1 MCVCVSQ
8 KKDRPFFWGEGDGL
22 TVLHTDD
29 DRCALWQP
37 SFLRKY
43 RLNEFLTNS
52 SPLLE
57 IHISNELC
65 IWREGEGR
73 DVRVDE
79 EVLYRRIFWW
89 FLKVFR
95 EFLSSSISL
104 WKFILQVNQR
114 IQRRENT
121 VLDRFK

>member
-1 MCVCVSQ
+1 MNYVY
-8 KKDRPFFWGEGDGL
+8 GERG
-22 TVLHTDD
+22 
-29 DRCALWQP
+29 
-37 SFLRKY
+37 
-43 RLNEFLTNS
+43 
-52 SPLLE
+52 
-57 IHISNELC
+57 
-65 IWREGEGR
+65 GR

-104 WKFILQVNQR
+104 WKLLQVNQR

>member
-1 MCVCVSQ
+1 MRYSAHPRVYVCVCVSQ

-65 IWREGEGR
+65 IWREGGEGMF
-73 DVRVDE
+73 
-79 EVLYRRIFWW
+79 VLMKRCSI
-89 FLKVFR
+89 V
-95 EFLSSSISL
+95 EF
-104 WKFILQVNQR
+104 FGG
-114 IQRRENT
+114 
-121 VLDRFK
+121 F